1 MNKGLK
7 TGLIIGAVVVVLVML
22 FAGSYNGL
30 IGKEEEVDSKLKTIM
45 IQIFQ
50 SLDEASRKYG
60 LDGNYVAGANIAGFL
75 KVSTAMKEQG
85 IV

>member
-30 IGKEEEVDSKLKTIM
+30 IGKEEEVDRTLFQKIKMDPENLRYIM
-45 IQIFQ
+45 T
-50 SLDEASRKYG
+50 RRNYG
-60 LDGNYVAGANIAGFL
+60 A
-75 KVSTAMKEQG
+75 
-85 IV
+85 